1 MTMLEL
7 IIASLVTIFPDYL
20 IRRYVQGKQIGKELT
35 IFSIWYEL
43 RYGIT
48 ACAML
53 TVAMITIIFYYHP
66 STNNAASFFR
76 TVTIVPEIAGRVDT
90 VAVRNL
96 QQVKAGDLLFTL
108 RNDRQQAALAVA
120 EAKIKEIAAAMTLAE
135 AEAAAANAQ
144 LASARAQLD
153 QAQNELRRNQ
163 ELVSRNRDVVSGREM
178 DRLASNV
185 EVLAG
190 AADAAAATEKQILAK
205 LRNQLPAQLESAKAS
220 ADQARVELS
229 LTSVRAGVDG
239 TLQQFALHP
248 GDYVSNVLRP
258 AGLIVPA
265 GAGTRQIQA
274 GFGQIAAQVVKPG
287 MIAEISCLSNPYEI
301 IPMVVVDVQ
310 NVIAS
315 GQFRPTDQLID
326 QQLRGQPGSIVAM
339 MEPLYEGGLRNV
351 PPGSKCVANAYTSNH
366 ERLALKQ
373 DGFFEALYLH
383 AIDAVG
389 LVHAAILR
397 AQALLMPVRIL
408 VLSGH

>member
-108 RNDRQQAALAVA
+108 RSDRQQAALAVA
-120 EAKIKEIAAAMTLAE
+120 EAKIKEIEAAMTLAE

-205 LRNQLPAQLESAKAS
+205 LRNQLPAQLESARAS
-220 ADQARVELS
+220 AEQARVELS
-229 LTSVRAGVDG
+229 LTSIRAGIDG

-366 ERLALKQ
+366 ERLASKQ
-373 DGFFEALYLH
+373 DGFFEALFLH

>member
-1 MTMLEL
+1 MLEL

-35 IFSIWYEL
+35 IFSVWYEL

-53 TVAMITIIFYYHP
+53 TVAMITLIFYYHP
-66 STNNAASFFR
+66 STDRAVSFFR
-76 TVTIVPEIAGRVDT
+76 TVTIVPEIAGRVDK
-90 VAVRNL
+90 VAVGNL

-108 RNDRQQAALAVA
+108 RNDRQQAALALA
-120 EAKIKEIAAAMTLAE
+120 EAKVKEIEAAMTLAE
-135 AEAAAANAQ
+135 AEALAANAQ

-153 QAQNELRRNQ
+153 QAENELRRNQ
-163 ELVSRNRDVVSGREM
+163 ELQSRNRDVISAREM
-178 DRLASNV
+178 DRLASHV
-185 EVLAG
+185 AVLRG
-190 AADAAAATEKQILAK
+190 AVDAAAATEKQVLAK
-205 LRNQLPAQLESAKAS
+205 LTNQLPAQLDSAKAS
-220 ADQARVELS
+220 VDQARVELS
-229 LTSVRAGVDG
+229 LTSVHAGVDG
-239 TLQQFALHP
+239 TLQQFALQP
-248 GDYVSNVLRP
+248 GDYVSAVLRP
-258 AGLIVPA
+258 AGLIVPT

-315 GQFRPTDQLID
+315 GQFRPTDQLVD
-326 QQLRGQPGSIVAM
+326 QQLRGQPGSVIAM

-373 DGFFEALYLH
+373 DGFFDALFLH

-397 AQALLMPVRIL
+397 AQALLMPVRVL

>member
-1 MTMLEL
+1 MLEL

-66 STNNAASFFR
+66 STNNAVSFFR
-76 TVTIVPEIAGRVDT
+76 TVTIVPEIAGRVDK

-108 RNDRQQAALAVA
+108 HNDRQQAALAVA

-185 EVLAG
+185 EVLSG

-229 LTSVRAGVDG
+229 LTSIRAGIDG

-315 GQFRPTDQLID
+315 GQFRPTDQLVD